1 MRRRAGVI
9 VWSGDEILLIQRI
22 KGDRQYW
29 VIPGGGIDEGE
40 TSLEAACRELRE
52 ELELVVQQDQLRL
65 ICQITSQGNDETYYQ
80 IEIEKKEFVI
90 HGEEKERSN
99 EKNVYIP
106 TWVRKDEL
114 KELDLKPEEMKMKLL
129 K

>member
-52 ELELVVQQDQLRL
+52 ELELK
-65 ICQITSQGNDETYYQ
+65 I
-80 IEIEKKEFVI
+80 
-90 HGEEKERSN
+90 
-99 EKNVYIP
+99 KN
-106 TWVRKDEL
+106 
-114 KELDLKPEEMKMKLL
+114 
-129 K
+129 

>member
-1 MRRRAGVI
+1 MRKRAGVI
-9 VWSGDEILLIQRI
+9 VCSGEEILLIQRI

-40 TSLEAACRELRE
+40 TALEAACRELWE
-52 ELELVVQQDQLRL
+52 ELELVVQQDRLQLF
-65 ICQITSQGNDETYYQ
+65 CQIQNQGNDETYYQ

-90 HGEEKERSN
+90 HGEEKARSSEN
-99 EKNVYIP
+99 NVYIP
-106 TWVRKDEL
+106 MWVNKNEL
-114 KELDLKPEEMKMKLL
+114 QAIDLKPEEMKEKLL

>member
-9 VWSGDEILLIQRI
+9 VCSGDEILLIQRI

-106 TWVRKDEL
+106 TWIRKDEL
-114 KELDLKPEEMKMKLL
+114 QELDLKPEEMKMKLL